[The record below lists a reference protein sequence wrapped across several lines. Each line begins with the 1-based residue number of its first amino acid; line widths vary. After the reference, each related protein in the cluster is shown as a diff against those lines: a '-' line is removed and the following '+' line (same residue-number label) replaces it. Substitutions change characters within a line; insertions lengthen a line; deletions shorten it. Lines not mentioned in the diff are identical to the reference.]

1 MPEELGSLKPYKYT
15 VEYRDGDV
23 EYYFKTGSDVFY
35 SCYFTSASGYFDA
48 YPLIKDD
55 IVTFGFRPTTFS
67 KGFFMKKYDA
77 RIKQTIFQILM
88 DVVRK
93 HPEWSILVM
102 YDTQDGRQRNRKI
115 AFNRW
120 YNEYCNLVS
129 SRVTR
134 ISILAQGFDGS
145 SFNLMMLVPNTCSKL
160 ELIKSTCIEIKDE
173 FISKGYPPS
182 IECRIECK

>member
-1 MPEELGSLKPYKYT
+1 
-15 VEYRDGDV
+15 
-23 EYYFKTGSDVFY
+23 
-35 SCYFTSASGYFDA
+35 
-48 YPLIKDD
+48 
-55 IVTFGFRPTTFS
+55 
-67 KGFFMKKYDA
+67 
-77 RIKQTIFQILM
+77 M
-88 DVVRK
+88 DVARK

-173 FISKGYPPS
+173 LISKGYPPS